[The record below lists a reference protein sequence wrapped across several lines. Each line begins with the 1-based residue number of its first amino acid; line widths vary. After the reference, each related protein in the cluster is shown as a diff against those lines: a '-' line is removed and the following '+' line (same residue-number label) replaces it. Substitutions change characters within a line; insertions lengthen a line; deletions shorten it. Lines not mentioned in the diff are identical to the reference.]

1 MESLKLLDETFLNEC
16 NDILFSLDVN
26 QVREI
31 ESISKS
37 IIEIKG
43 NKNIKISYKD
53 GLILK
58 YEMMDDF
65 FKDNINT
72 LKFKSFLARCL
83 MQDGIVIIDFFNS
96 DKTKCKSAG
105 FLFKGFKWFPL
116 KTGFVKKIHEN
127 KKDKRMEYIVLERK

>member
-16 NDILFSLDVN
+16 TDILCGLDIN

-31 ESISKS
+31 ENISEN

-43 NKNIKISYKD
+43 NKKIKISYKD

-58 YEMMDDF
+58 YEMTDDF
-65 FKDNINT
+65 FKDNMNI

-83 MQDGIVIIDFFNS
+83 MLDGIVIIDFFNS

-105 FLFKGFKWFPL
+105 FLFKDFKWFPL
-116 KTGFVKKIHEN
+116 KKGFVRKIHEN
-127 KKDKRMEYIVLERK
+127 KRDKRMECIVMERK

>member
-105 FLFKGFKWFPL
+105 FLFKDFKWFPL